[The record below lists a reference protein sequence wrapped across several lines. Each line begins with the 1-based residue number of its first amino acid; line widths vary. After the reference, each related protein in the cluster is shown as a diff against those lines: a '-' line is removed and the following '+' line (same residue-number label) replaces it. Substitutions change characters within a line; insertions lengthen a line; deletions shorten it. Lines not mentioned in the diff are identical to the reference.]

1 MQYSSDPA
9 WALVSPPPGDSMA
22 GSGNPY
28 RQFSKQAKPEPGLG
42 VLRVGKSLEGKIG
55 PGDRI
60 LKVDGQDIED
70 VLDFHYY
77 SVLTQEPVLTVRSNS
92 EEVQDIPLVSE
103 DLDGS
108 NLEFEPLV
116 FKSCGNDCVF
126 CFIHQMP
133 PGLREDLYFMDEDY
147 RLGFMYGN
155 YVTLAL
161 ARERELE
168 RIIRQQLSPV
178 YLSVHATDMPLRNK
192 LLGLKRSR
200 DLDETI
206 RRLIDGGITLHTQ
219 VVLLPGW
226 NDGEHLDKTLRDLA
240 AYYPDVAS
248 LGIVPVGLTDHR
260 KTLTN
265 LEGFDVEGAARALDQ
280 VEAFQSEFYAEH
292 GSRFVYMA
300 DEFFL
305 LTGRPFPSQEEYEDF
320 PLIDNGIGMGR
331 EFVETVKAEAARWT
345 KPNAKLRV
353 GILTGRLGEILF
365 EEYLKETLQAL
376 PGIEFEIKVLDNR
389 LFGSRITVSGLLPGR
404 ELLDAALELPQD
416 LDLLL
421 IPPNTLNASELF
433 LDDLSLEDF
442 RSALSMPVAI
452 AEAGLLDIIGQSI
465 PHGD

>member
-1 MQYSSDPA
+1 
-9 WALVSPPPGDSMA
+9 MA

-28 RQFSKQAKPEPGLG
+28 RHLSKTPKPEAGLG
-42 VLRVGKSLEGKIG
+42 IVRVGDDLEGQLK

-60 LKVDGQDIED
+60 LQVDGHDIED
-70 VLDFHYY
+70 VLDFHYF
-77 SVLTQEPVLTVRSNS
+77 SVLSVEPGLLVRDQNGDVRELKLPS
-92 EEVQDIPLVSE
+92 EK
-103 DLDGS
+103 LDGS
-108 NLEFEPLV
+108 NLDFEPLV

-161 ARERELE
+161 ARERELD
-168 RIIRQQLSPV
+168 RIVKQQLSPV
-178 YLSVHATDMPLRNK
+178 YLSVHSTDMALRNK

-206 RRLIDGGITLHTQ
+206 GRLIDGGITIHTQ

-226 NDGEHLDKTLRDLA
+226 NDGEHLDRTLDDLA

-260 KTLTN
+260 KTLTP
-265 LEGFDVEGAARALDQ
+265 LSGFDVEGAARSLDQ
-280 VEAFQSEFYAEH
+280 VESFQSRFKAEH

-300 DEFFL
+300 DEFYL
-305 LTGRPFPSQEEYEDF
+305 MAGRPFPEQSEYEDF

-331 EFVETVKAEAARWT
+331 DFVETVLAEVKKWRAPSR
-345 KPNAKLRV
+345 KLKV
-353 GILTGRLGEILF
+353 GILTGRLGEMLL
-365 EEYLKETLQAL
+365 EDYLGATLRELDGVDFTVKA
-376 PGIEFEIKVLDNR
+376 LDNR
-389 LFGSRITVSGLLPGR
+389 LFGSRITVSGLLPGK
-404 ELLDAALELPQD
+404 EMLEAAGELPAD
-416 LDLLL
+416 LDMLLV
-421 IPPNTLNASELF
+421 PPNTLNANELF

-442 RSALSMPVAI
+442 RAALPMPV
-452 AEAGLLDIIGQSI
+452 EVPESGLLGPLDKLA
-465 PHGD
+465 D

>member
-1 MQYSSDPA
+1 M
-9 WALVSPPPGDSMA
+9 
-22 GSGNPY
+22 
-28 RQFSKQAKPEPGLG
+28 
-42 VLRVGKSLEGKIG
+42 RVGESLKGKLG
-55 PGDRI
+55 QGDRI
-60 LKVDGQDIED
+60 LKVDGQDVED

-77 SVLTQEPVLTVRSNS
+77 SVLTQEPLLQVKTLSG
-92 EEVQDIPLVSE
+92 ELKEIALASE

-133 PGLREDLYFMDEDY
+133 PDLREDLYFMDEDY

-161 ARERELE
+161 ARERELD
-168 RIIRQQLSPV
+168 RIICQQLSPV

-200 DLDETI
+200 NLDETI
-206 RRLIDGGITLHTQ
+206 LRLIDGGITLHTQ

-260 KTLTN
+260 KTLTK
-265 LEGFDVEGAARALDQ
+265 LVGFDTEGAARALEQ
-280 VEAFQSEFYAEH
+280 VETFQADFHAEH

-300 DEFFL
+300 DEFYL
-305 LTGRPFPSQEEYEDF
+305 LSGRAFPSQEEYEDF
-320 PLIDNGIGMGR
+320 PLLDNGIGMGR
-331 EFVETVKAEAARWT
+331 EFVETVKTEAARWQI
-345 KPNAKLRV
+345 PQSEYRV

-365 EEYLKETLQAL
+365 EEYLKDTLSAL
-376 PGIEFEIKVLDNR
+376 PGIEFEIKVLDNK

-404 ELLDAALELPQD
+404 ELLEAALELPQD
-416 LDLLL
+416 LDLILL
-421 IPPNTLNASELF
+421 PPNTLNASELF
-433 LDDLSLEDF
+433 LDDLSLDDF
-442 RSALSMPVAI
+442 RAALPMPVAI

-465 PHGD
+465 PAGD

>member
-1 MQYSSDPA
+1 
-9 WALVSPPPGDSMA
+9 MA

-28 RQFSKQAKPEPGLG
+28 RHLSKTPKPEPGLG
-42 VLRVGKSLEGKIG
+42 IVRVSEDLEGQLG

-60 LKVDGQDIED
+60 LKVDGQEIED

-77 SVLTQEPVLTVRSNS
+77 SVLSLEPKLRIRNNEG
-92 EEVQDIPLVSE
+92 EER
-103 DLDGS
+103 DLSLPAEKLDAS
-108 NLEFEPLV
+108 KLDFEPLV

-168 RIIRQQLSPV
+168 RIVKQQLSPV
-178 YLSVHATDMPLRNK
+178 YLSVHATDMALRNK

-206 RRLIDGGITLHTQ
+206 RRLIEGGITLHTQ

-226 NDGEHLDKTLRDLA
+226 NDGEHLEKTLRDLA
-240 AYYPDVAS
+240 AYYPEVAS

-260 KTLTN
+260 KSLTP
-265 LEGFDVEGAARALDQ
+265 LVGFDAEGARRTLDL
-280 VEAFQSEFYAEH
+280 VESFQDEFKAEH

-300 DEFFL
+300 DEFYL
-305 LTGRPFPSQEEYEDF
+305 MAGRAFPEQSEYEDF

-331 EFVETVKAEAARWT
+331 DFVETVLGEASTWKAPDRNR
-345 KPNAKLRV
+345 KV
-353 GILTGRLGEILF
+353 GVLTGRLGEKLF
-365 EEYLKETLQAL
+365 ADYLESTLMKLEGVDFTVKA
-376 PGIEFEIKVLDNR
+376 LDNH
-389 LFGSRITVSGLLPGR
+389 LFGSRITVSGLLPGKELLQAAR
-404 ELLDAALELPQD
+404 ELPED
-416 LDLLL
+416 LDLLIL
-421 IPPNTLNASELF
+421 PPNTLNAKDLF

-442 RSALSMPVAI
+442 RAALPMPVAVPESGLLGPI
-452 AEAGLLDIIGQSI
+452 AGLTD
-465 PHGD
+465 